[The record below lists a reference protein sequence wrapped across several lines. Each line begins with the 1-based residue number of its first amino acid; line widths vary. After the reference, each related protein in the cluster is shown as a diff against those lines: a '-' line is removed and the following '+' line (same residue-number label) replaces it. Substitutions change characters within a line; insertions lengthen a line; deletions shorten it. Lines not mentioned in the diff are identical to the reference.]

1 MRILEKEGELDMNES
16 HDDKRRGS
24 SVTNCLRFSLLWLN
38 QGGKALESKVNE
50 AKEKNE
56 IMRNETVEIEAN
68 RSIRISTAP
77 HTNQVTMTRK
87 GVLEYS
93 SHICMSG
100 QSIHFILC
108 FITSEIST
116 YVARNN
122 HMYNIVRESNASYR
136 TVDFYSTSCHTT
148 AREGV
153 LEYAISS
160 M

>member
-1 MRILEKEGELDMNES
+1 MKILEKEDELDMEES
-16 HDDKRRGS
+16 QDNKRRGS
-24 SVTNCLRFSLLWLN
+24 SVTNCLRFSLLWLM
-38 QGGKALESKVNE
+38 KV
-50 AKEKNE
+50 KVKVKKKIK